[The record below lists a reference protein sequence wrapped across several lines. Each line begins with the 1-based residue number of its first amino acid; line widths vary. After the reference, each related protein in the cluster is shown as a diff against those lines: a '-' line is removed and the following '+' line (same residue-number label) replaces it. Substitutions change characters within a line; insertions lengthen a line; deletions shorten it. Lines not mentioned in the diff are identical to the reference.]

1 LEKHLNRLPYG
12 YLIDNYTGAPRAG
25 DDASDIA
32 CFDFGDLPEV
42 AFESHK
48 KFIRIYLSA
57 YASK

>member
-1 LEKHLNRLPYG
+1 M
-12 YLIDNYTGAPRAG
+12 DNYTGAPRAG

-32 CFDFGDLPEV
+32 WFDFGDLPEV